1 MANFADLVSAWSLRI
16 ERIAAE
22 FASGRAE
29 VAPTLKACRNCELHG
44 LCRVPAA
51 LEPEEDPHE

>member
-1 MANFADLVSAWSLRI
+1 MANFADLVNVWSGRI

-22 FASGRAE
+22 FAAGRAE
-29 VAPTLKACRNCELHG
+29 VAPTLKACKSCELHG

-51 LEPEEDPHE
+51 LEQGEDPYE